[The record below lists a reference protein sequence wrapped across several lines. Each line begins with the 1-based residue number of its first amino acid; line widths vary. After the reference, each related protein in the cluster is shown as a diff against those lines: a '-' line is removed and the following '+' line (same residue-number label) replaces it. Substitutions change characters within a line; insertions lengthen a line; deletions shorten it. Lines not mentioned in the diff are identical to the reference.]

1 MTNTQK
7 RMFLMLA
14 ASCLTLA
21 PLAVRAD
28 DMGQGSL
35 GAMPK
40 AGPEVMAIAPIF
52 GVGAAAWKGTIEA
65 GAMGPESKATTSHGK
80 VALHAL
86 LGGMWYACDV
96 EETYGVGKEAM
107 TWKGHMV
114 VGYDVNAKAY
124 KGACVDNMGTL
135 TNFDGALDGTKFT
148 LVTPTE
154 VMMMGQMLKDRL
166 TWDMADPKAIKF
178 TDEHQVGG
186 GDWKLVES
194 STMMATAMK
203 PMAGKKAEATAAK

>member
-1 MTNTQK
+1 MTHTEK
-7 RMFLMLA
+7 RMLLMLA
-14 ASCLTLA
+14 ASCLALT
-21 PLAVRAD
+21 PLAARAD
-28 DMGQGSL
+28 EA
-35 GAMPK
+35 GAMPMPK
-40 AGPEVMAIAPIF
+40 AGPEVAAIAPIF
-52 GVGAAAWKGTIEA
+52 GVGAAAWKGTVEA
-65 GAMGPESKATTSHGK
+65 GAMGPESK
-80 VALHAL
+80 

-96 EETYGVGKEAM
+96 EDTYGVGKDAM

-124 KGACVDNMGTL
+124 KATCVDNMGTL
-135 TNFDGALDGTKFT
+135 TNFDGMLEGTKFT